1 MRAVLLL
8 LAALALAKAKD
19 KELIKEDITIKGKG
33 GSGPAVAVPPPTADR
48 ALLREEV
55 EALDLYQREQAAAA
69 GEVDLS
75 STRTRLA
82 RPFPEA
88 PFLVFQA
95 GAASRRFERWTFE
108 VLRGKEPVWQAT
120 GAGAAGRLEWDGG
133 GPGGAVA
140 VRVGEDYRFR
150 FSGWK
155 QGEVRVIESDSIR
168 LDSLLYKEFMGD
180 QRLEVANDVLFEKD
194 AARFRAG
201 ASPYL
206 AALAG
211 RMRRVPAKDHQY
223 RLTLRDRS
231 PDGAAAKARAKALAR
246 ELARQLVIAP
256 QRIVVER
263 AGPADRGLVTS
274 CDLPAEK
281 GASLKVEP

>member
-1 MRAVLLL
+1 MRAAFLALL
-8 LAALALAKAKD
+8 LAAPAQPKD
-19 KELIKEDITIKGKG
+19 KELIKENITIKGKG
-33 GSGPAVAVPPPTADR
+33 GSGPAVAVPPPVADR

-55 EALDLYQREQAAAA
+55 EALDLFSREQAAAA
-69 GEVDLS
+69 GGVDLS

-95 GAASRRFERWTFE
+95 GAASRRFDRWTFE

-133 GPGGAVA
+133 GPGGAMA
-140 VRVGEDYRFR
+140 VRVGEEYRFR

-180 QRLEVANDVLFEKD
+180 LRLEVANDVLFEKGS
-194 AARFRAG
+194 ARFGPG

-206 AALAG
+206 TALAG
-211 RMRRVPAKDHQY
+211 RMRRVPAKEHQY

-231 PDGAAAKARAKALAR
+231 PEGAQAKARAKALAK

-256 QRIVVER
+256 GRIVVER

-274 CDLPAEK
+274 CELPAER
-281 GASLKVEP
+281 GPSLKVDR